1 MSRKHRICFPG
12 ATYHITARGNRK
24 ADIFLEKEDYQKYLT
39 IAEKVHST
47 HPITLHSY
55 CLMPNHVHLLIETVE
70 SPIPL
75 FMKELQA
82 RYAIYFN
89 KKYDFVGHVF
99 QGRYGAQLIDSV
111 TYFLE
116 VTRYIHRNPLE
127 ANLVLDPAKYKW
139 SSYTAYLSK
148 VNNPLISTSKTLSY
162 FQDSRY
168 MTYQQFVEKEDKQV
182 GEGGR

>member
-24 ADIFLEKEDYQKYLT
+24 AEIFLEREDYQKYLT
-39 IAEKVHST
+39 IFEKVQST

-55 CLMPNHVHLLIETVE
+55 CLMPNHVHLLIETDNL
-70 SPIPL
+70 PISL
-75 FMKELQA
+75 FMKELHA

-89 KKYDFVGHVF
+89 RKYDLVGHVF
-99 QGRYGAQLIDSV
+99 QGRYGAKLIDSV

-127 ANLVLDPAKYKW
+127 ANLVLDPEKYHW
-139 SSYTAYLSK
+139 SSYPAYLSK
-148 VNNPLISTSKTLSY
+148 VQHPLINTTKTLSY
-162 FQDSRY
+162 FQNPRY
-168 MTYQQFVEKEDKQV
+168 MTYKEYVEKEDKHV
-182 GEGGR
+182 REAGK

>member
-24 ADIFLEKEDYQKYLT
+24 AEIFLENEDYSKYLA
-39 IAEKVHST
+39 IFEKVHTT

-55 CLMPNHVHLLIETVE
+55 CLMPNHVHLLIETSD
-70 SPIPL
+70 SPISL

-99 QGRYGAQLIDSV
+99 QGRYGAQLVDSV

-116 VTRYIHRNPLE
+116 ASRYIHRNPLE
-127 ANLVLDPAKYKW
+127 ANLVLDPSAYKW
-139 SSYTAYLSK
+139 SSYPTYLFK
-148 VNNPLISTSKTLSY
+148 AKNPLISTAKTLSY

-168 MTYQQFVEKEDKQV
+168 LTYKEFVEKEDKLV
-182 GEGGR
+182 GGTGR